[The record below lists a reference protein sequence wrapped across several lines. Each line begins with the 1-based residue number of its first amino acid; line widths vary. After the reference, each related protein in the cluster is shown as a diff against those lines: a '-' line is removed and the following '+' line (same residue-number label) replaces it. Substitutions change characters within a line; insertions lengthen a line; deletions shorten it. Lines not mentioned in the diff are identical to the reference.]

1 MTNSVRETRE
11 KVGLSM
17 ADLGALLGVN
27 ATSISSLERNERD
40 GTAKIG
46 TIERALEAMGYRRI
60 GEVVAIDGQKSVPG
74 DQSGSLPG
82 Q

>member
-1 MTNSVRETRE
+1 
-11 KVGLSM
+11 M

-60 GEVVAIDGQKSVPG
+60 GEVVAIDGQKSAPG
-74 DQSGSLPG
+74 DQPGSLPG